1 MPNIIDT
8 IDFGDGV
15 ERQLAC
21 QGDITSISVN
31 GTAQTI
37 SSGEVDLDIVSNL
50 ITESQ
55 WTSLQSLWSIEIEE
69 DVNENINAT

>member
-15 ERQLAC
+15 ERHLAG
-21 QGDITSISVN
+21 QGDINSISVN

-37 SSGEVDLDIVSNL
+37 SSGAVDLDIVSNL

-55 WTSLQSLWSIEIEE
+55 WTSLQSLWAI
-69 DVNENINAT
+69 

>member
-15 ERQLAC
+15 ERHLAG
-21 QGDITSISVN
+21 QGDINYISVN
-31 GTAQTI
+31 GVAQTI

-55 WTSLQSLWSIEIEE
+55 WTSLQSLWAI
-69 DVNENINAT
+69 

>member
-15 ERQLAC
+15 ERHLAG
-21 QGDITSISVN
+21 QGDINSISVN
-31 GTAQTI
+31 GVKQTI
-37 SSGEVDLDIVSNL
+37 SSGEVNLDIVSNL

-55 WTSLQSLWSIEIEE
+55 WTSLQSLWAI
-69 DVNENINAT
+69 

>member
-15 ERQLAC
+15 ERQLAG

-31 GTAQTI
+31 GVVQTI
-37 SSGEVDLDIVSNL
+37 SSGAVDLDIVSNL

-55 WTSLQSLWSIEIEE
+55 WTSLQSLWAI
-69 DVNENINAT
+69 

>member
-15 ERQLAC
+15 ERHLAG
-21 QGDITSISVN
+21 QGDINSISVN
-31 GTAQTI
+31 GVKQTI
-37 SSGEVDLDIVSNL
+37 SNGEVNLDIVSNL

-55 WTSLQSLWSIEIEE
+55 WTSLQSLWAI
-69 DVNENINAT
+69 